1 MANIYKNIP
10 QNRIVKVQ
18 NIVNESIPI
27 TGTILSGTYSDNNV
41 KYYAHRMFQSVYDY
55 PYLSASSNKL
65 MDISCGYSSVSALS
79 SSSNTD
85 NDKKILIYNE
95 MAKVLMGT
103 DITGTIQRFD
113 EDGNVVGGG
122 TKLNEC
128 FFISFTRLLSKDE
141 IKKGS
146 FAATFFTGGTYSSI
160 ADELAIS
167 DSHATTSY
175 FSNAAAGEWSYL
187 KNSLGTKFGA
197 IFYQAGIVVLTAS
210 MFSPATGFYSASTI
224 NQTFTGT
231 NISGMTDAFRRRVKT
246 VSFLNSTKINS
257 SIVFCDVLND
267 EFNYSSNPTYLT
279 GSKIRTKIN
288 ADDPPVVYVTG
299 IELYSPDNE
308 VLARAKLSEPIRK
321 TPSDSYVLKVRA
333 DF

>member
-27 TGTILSGTYSDNNV
+27 TGTILSGTYNDLNV
-41 KYYAHRMFQSVYDY
+41 KYYSHNMFQSVYDY
-55 PYLSASSNKL
+55 PYLSSSSNKL
-65 MDISCGYSSVSALS
+65 MDVSCGYSSLSALS
-79 SSSNTD
+79 SSTNTD
-85 NDKKILIYNE
+85 NSKKILIYNE

-113 EDGNVVGGG
+113 EDGNVVAGG
-122 TKLNEC
+122 TKINEC
-128 FFISFTRLLSKDE
+128 FFVSFSRLLSKDE

-146 FAATFFTGGTYSSI
+146 FSIKLFTAGTYTSPTT
-160 ADELAIS
+160 ELTVN
-167 DSHATTSY
+167 DQHATTSY

-187 KNSLGTKFGA
+187 SGTGGKYGA

-210 MFSPATGFYSASTI
+210 LFSTATGFYSASTI
-224 NQTFTGT
+224 DQTFTGT
-231 NISGMTDAFRRRVKT
+231 NISGMTDAFRRRVKEL
-246 VSFLNSTKINS
+246 SFLNSTKINS

-288 ADDPPVVYVTG
+288 ADDPPVVYITG